1 MWYLAHSRQY
11 CMWLVLWPLALTR
24 TCYSSDTTNTNNKN
38 DWYSDAAGPH
48 LVRTSVLDF
57 PLAPPVQGS
66 HAVWYPI
73 GLDTPLPVYFYM
85 SGTNMKPS
93 SYHQTLE
100 LVASYGI
107 AVVGVANTFK
117 FGGLTTC
124 GYLTGVSSFSNSVTL
139 MIESL
144 KNGTLRLPGAITTDA
159 SKIAVG
165 GHSGGGA
172 CALWAA
178 SDLGKD
184 IAGLVSEHAGQIH
197 GGNMV
202 SAAGMR
208 QISAASLVMCG
219 AYDTMPACGCPV
231 AKGVIFDRLQAP
243 KYFVN
248 DTIPCPTA
256 TDNLRAHKLCHVG
269 FAGQPQGTHTYCV
282 ASVEVQNSS
291 GKARA
296 GGIVA
301 HFLAQV
307 LLGAVGSFDL
317 PTANDSGA
325 HYITFSDIQQPQLL
339 FDLPVPPGLQLAP
352 RTAGCALFMSIAM
365 FYSLRRTCSRERRST
380 PGHVA
385 GLLSC

>member
-144 KNGTLRLPGAITTDA
+144 KNGTLQLPGAITTDA

-269 FAGQPQGTHTYCV
+269 FAGQPQLRYKIPAGRPEQV
-282 ASVEVQNSS
+282 ALSLTSWRRCCSVPW
-291 GKARA
+291 
-296 GGIVA
+296 VA
-301 HFLAQV
+301 LTCP
-307 LLGAVGSFDL
+307 L
-317 PTANDSGA
+317 PTTRVRTISPSV
-325 HYITFSDIQQPQLL
+325 TFNSPNSCLTCLCLQVSNSHPGPQ
-339 FDLPVPPGLQLAP
+339 A
-352 RTAGCALFMSIAM
+352 AL
-365 FYSLRRTCSRERRST
+365 CS
-380 PGHVA
+380 
-385 GLLSC
+385 